1 MSVSEDLETRLRSLS
16 IDRGSNKAPAH
27 GQPALSTVPK
37 QPKATPPRR
46 IWRRVGGLLL
56 LGVAGVVALTLAFPD
71 RAPSFAAPAITKA
84 TRLWDTASGV
94 FASQERPR
102 HRSARDR
109 LGFCGCSDLGCADV
123 GYRRSGRTGRRRGW
137 RAPEGRRPG
146 AATGTERCG
155 TGGWSGA

>member
-16 IDRGSNKAPAH
+16 IDRGSDKAHAH
-27 GQPALSTVPK
+27 GQPALSTVPT

-94 FASQERPR
+94 FASQERPADG
-102 HRSARDR
+102 SQVTTQPTAPAETTV
-109 LGFCGCSDLGCADV
+109 LACLLYTSDAAD
-123 GYRRSGRTGRRRGW
+123 
-137 RAPEGRRPG
+137 E
-146 AATGTERCG
+146 
-155 TGGWSGA
+155 